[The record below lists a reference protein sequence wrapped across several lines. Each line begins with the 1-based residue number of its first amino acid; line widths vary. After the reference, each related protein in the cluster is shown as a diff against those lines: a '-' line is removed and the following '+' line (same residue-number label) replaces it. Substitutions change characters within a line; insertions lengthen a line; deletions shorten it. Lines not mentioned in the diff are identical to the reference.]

1 MATAQARH
9 QPPTYRVLIVD
20 DVPAVR
26 ESLRWAF
33 EETPDLVMVGE
44 AGDGMEALDRAR
56 ELEPDVVILDI
67 ELPRLNGYTVARQLR
82 NSAHP
87 PIVIFLTVHSD
98 PLARQRGA
106 EAGGDGFAEKGI
118 GWSALIGQIR
128 QALAQR
134 ASR

>member
-1 MATAQARH
+1 MPPNPGMQATGLPPSAAKFQVNRFAMATAQARH

-33 EETPDLVMVGE
+33 D
-44 AGDGMEALDRAR
+44 
-56 ELEPDVVILDI
+56 
-67 ELPRLNGYTVARQLR
+67 R